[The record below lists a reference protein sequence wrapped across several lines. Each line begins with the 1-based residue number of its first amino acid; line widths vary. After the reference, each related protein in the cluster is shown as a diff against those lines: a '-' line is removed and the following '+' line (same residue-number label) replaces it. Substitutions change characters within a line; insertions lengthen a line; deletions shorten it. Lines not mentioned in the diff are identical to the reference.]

1 MQSGINSIAASQHP
15 VVGDPP
21 KSERCAGSRKFLLI
35 NGILTPL
42 LAPLMQNRRLNGIF
56 TIFGI
61 SQLLL
66 VYTGFAGWQCPI
78 YGTLGIICPGCGMS
92 TALKMLIKGQWQLA
106 IQIHA
111 FAPIVL
117 LGLVTLLIA
126 AVLSDVY
133 LSKLAAIV
141 ERLERKSGL
150 TAILLT
156 SMVMYWL
163 LRIFD
168 FI

>member
-1 MQSGINSIAASQHP
+1 MPSVINHRAASQNL
-15 VVGDPP
+15 VVRYPP
-21 KSERCAGSRKFLLI
+21 KSECWAGSRKFSLI
-35 NGILTPL
+35 KGPFTPL
-42 LAPLMQNRRLNGIF
+42 LAPLMKNRRLNCIF

-66 VYTGFAGWQCPI
+66 VYTGLAGWQCPI
-78 YGTLGIICPGCGMS
+78 YGSLGIICPGCGLS
-92 TALKMLIKGQWQLA
+92 TALKMLIKGQWQQA
-106 IQIHA
+106 FHIHA

-117 LGLVTLLIA
+117 LGLVTMLIA

-150 TAILLT
+150 TAILLM

-163 LRIFD
+163 LRILE